1 MDEDKYEESRLRKYI
16 KSNESIKAI
25 KTIWDAEYFGLDT
38 SVNIIPLIDQTIND
52 PNWTF
57 DKMGVEI
64 LTWNYRETLTKYIAK
79 YKEVLVKAEWM
90 EEWGNSFFL
99 ICLYKIVKYG
109 KI

>member
-1 MDEDKYEESRLRKYI
+1 MNQTQRGKVLVNIIDDLVRGIVPAYDWALMDEDKYEESRLRKYI

-64 LTWNYRETLTKYIAK
+64 LT
-79 YKEVLVKAEWM
+79 
-90 EEWGNSFFL
+90 
-99 ICLYKIVKYG
+99 
-109 KI
+109 